1 MVRRYSVLRPGL
13 KHGQV
18 ISLLEAGLRRLRS
31 EHDLDFSYAYAED
44 DADTRQEVWLEHPSE
59 AAVVRLVNYRPIS
72 MIYLV
77 IEAIADDQFGAM
89 GTLVARLP
97 IQSLAE
103 LQTGARQ
110 CIDLDPTGLIR
121 LAVGAGDEAD
131 PVSRSII
138 AEALSNSTRAIRLA
152 AAMAAGV
159 TRWPDLVPVL
169 EAAARREP
177 DERVRRM
184 IQGALECCRN
194 GPISDVDCNVGGDRE
209 RSDFRTLSAPYGRR

>member
-1 MVRRYSVLRPGL
+1 MVRRYAVLRCGL

-18 ISLLEAGLRRLRS
+18 IPLLEAGLRRLRS
-31 EHDLDFSYAYAED
+31 EHDLDFCYAYAED

-59 AAVVRLVNYRPIS
+59 TAVVRLVNYRPIS

-77 IEAIADDQFGAM
+77 IEAVRGDQFRAM
-89 GTLVARLP
+89 GALVDRLP

-103 LQTGARQ
+103 LQTAARQ

-121 LAVGAGDEAD
+121 LAVGAGDQAD

-159 TRWPDLVPVL
+159 TRWPDLVPEL
-169 EAAARREP
+169 EVVARREA

-184 IQGALECCRN
+184 MQGALDCCRN
-194 GPISDVDCNVGGDRE
+194 GPISDADGDLGEDCENGG
-209 RSDFRTLSAPYGRR
+209 FRALSAPYGRG